1 MIPSHKFAGWLL
13 DAIDRLLALAGLERY
28 HSVEQAAYLLIVVCV
43 ALLVGISIRRIV
55 LWLLRRYVRF
65 RHTGWGE
72 LMLRDRTMQKCS
84 HIVTPLVLMAFVPF
98 MFESSSTLHT
108 VAIRCVGSYL
118 LIAVGVV
125 VSAVLH
131 FVWMLYDTRDNV
143 RHLPLKGLLNVA
155 VGMVWIIVAILTVSV
170 CINRSPVAL
179 LGGLGACAAVLM
191 LVFKD
196 SILGFVAGLQ
206 LSLND
211 MLHVGDWI
219 TVPSTPADG
228 VVEDVTVTV
237 VKVRNFDNTLIM
249 LPPYTLVSSS
259 FQNWKGM
266 TDSGMR
272 RIARD
277 ILIDASTVTGDTS
290 AATSDGTD
298 PSAINLGRFR
308 AYCLDYL
315 HRHPRITSRGLVMV
329 RLMPQTE
336 SGIPMQIY
344 CFTDTTDWYTYES
357 IQSQIFEHL
366 TAAAPAFGLTVYNL
380 PPSISPSPS

>member
-1 MIPSHKFAGWLL
+1 MIPSLKFAGWLL

-118 LIAVGVV
+118 LIAVGVA

-155 VGMVWIIVAILTVSV
+155 VGMV
-170 CINRSPVAL
+170 
-179 LGGLGACAAVLM
+179 
-191 LVFKD
+191 
-196 SILGFVAGLQ
+196 
-206 LSLND
+206 
-211 MLHVGDWI
+211 
-219 TVPSTPADG
+219 
-228 VVEDVTVTV
+228 
-237 VKVRNFDNTLIM
+237 
-249 LPPYTLVSSS
+249 
-259 FQNWKGM
+259 
-266 TDSGMR
+266 
-272 RIARD
+272 
-277 ILIDASTVTGDTS
+277 
-290 AATSDGTD
+290 
-298 PSAINLGRFR
+298 
-308 AYCLDYL
+308 
-315 HRHPRITSRGLVMV
+315 
-329 RLMPQTE
+329 
-336 SGIPMQIY
+336 
-344 CFTDTTDWYTYES
+344 
-357 IQSQIFEHL
+357 
-366 TAAAPAFGLTVYNL
+366 
-380 PPSISPSPS
+380 